1 MRTRNTQA
9 VRHWLPVPVLHVPV
23 LHVLMLLV
31 LACTTPA
38 RGETIAGQLVLRD
51 AGAIPPG
58 AQVAISLR
66 VTDGPSR
73 LGHAVAETRFAAP
86 PGSGPIAFRLAYEA
100 AALAPGKA
108 HALAARITL
117 DGTTL
122 WLNVERVAVDA
133 RRGSD
138 AVAVPLARAA
148 AAAERPVMLAEAA
161 RPAPKQ
167 AGAARAEPPPAQTPP
182 RVALSRPAETPPPA
196 PAQPAPELRQVALA
210 APAPVPPDPAPPSL
224 AGADTAGLMLRC
236 LGHEPGWRLLVQ
248 GSLARFSTQA
258 DAAREIATTVRYSAA
273 PWADPPFAMLRTE
286 LPGAGTAVAVL
297 TGERCT
303 DSMSGDLAPIR
314 VRLSLPDGTLRTGC
328 CAALPSSI
336 GQPVAAPGA
345 DAPGQDARDDWA
357 HLLPLLLPAVQACTV
372 ARPGMVVRA
381 WPMLNGKAGVRI
393 VAPDG
398 TRHDCLAD
406 LASRRVERVGV
417 VVPVEPMP
425 GEGRPVYRPGIMA
438 RAEACRV
445 VQPVR
450 GPDGAPVGSLAWETC
465 G

>member
-1 MRTRNTQA
+1 MRARNIPA
-9 VRHWLPVPVLHVPV
+9 VRQWPRVFT
-23 LHVLMLLV
+23 LLA
-31 LACTTPA
+31 LAAAAPA
-38 RGETIAGQLVLRD
+38 GAETIAGQLVLRD
-51 AGAIPPG
+51 AGQVPEG
-58 AQVAISLR
+58 AQVAVSLR
-66 VTDGPSR
+66 LADGPNR

-86 PGSGPIAFRLAYEA
+86 PGGGPIAFRLAYEA
-100 AALAPGKA
+100 AALAPGKTY
-108 HALAARITL
+108 ALAARITL
-117 DGTTL
+117 DGAPL

-133 RRGSD
+133 RQGAD
-138 AVAVPLARAA
+138 ALAVPLARANEPPPRA
-148 AAAERPVMLAEAA
+148 ASATDRATTLAA
-161 RPAPKQ
+161 RTAPKQ
-167 AGAARAEPPPAQTPP
+167 VAAGRAEPPTAHVAP
-182 RVALSRPAETPPPA
+182 RTAISRPAEPPPSV
-196 PAQPAPELRQVALA
+196 QPSPDLQQVALA
-210 APAPVPPDPAPPSL
+210 APAPSPDPAAPSL
-224 AGADTAGLMLRC
+224 AASDAAGLVLRC
-236 LGHEPGWRLLVQ
+236 IGHEPGWRLLVQ

-258 DAAREIATTVRYSAA
+258 DATREIATTARYSAA

-303 DSMSGDLAPIR
+303 DSMSGDAAPIR

-328 CAALPSSI
+328 CAA
-336 GQPVAAPGA
+336 GQPVVAPVSQ
-345 DAPGQDARDDWA
+345 DAGQAPPGQEDWA

-372 ARPGMVVRA
+372 ARPGTVVRA

-417 VVPVEPMP
+417 VVPAERMP
-425 GEGRPVYRPGIMA
+425 GEGRPVFRPGIMA
-438 RAEACRV
+438 RVEACRV
-445 VQPVR
+445 IEPVR